1 MPAAQLSGRW
11 AQINKMINEKEVKT
25 DITEIQRIIKD
36 YYKLLHA
43 NKTDNLLEKY
53 HVPRLR
59 KYEQTNPKYW
69 NCNCD

>member
-11 AQINKMINEKEVKT
+11 AQIKKIINEKEVKT
-25 DITEIQRIIKD
+25 DITEIQRIIRD

-43 NKTDNLLEKY
+43 KKTDNLLERY

-59 KYEQTNPKYW
+59 KYEQTNHKY
-69 NCNCD
+69 